1 MQTTCVAVKV
11 SVYEVRD
18 LDKPNKGK
26 RSRDQKHLF
35 YVCVVYWVTYMT
47 ESPELM

>member
-1 MQTTCVAVKV
+1 MRMIFLQIAQHANYLHAVKV

-18 LDKPNKGK
+18 LDRPNKGK

-35 YVCVVYWVTYMT
+35 YVCVVY
-47 ESPELM
+47 